1 MQQAAYNLKEF
12 ENREP
17 RIRVA
22 KPAKK
27 IAKKRNLA
35 PVRTA
40 AAGVLL
46 LALVFSVLYTRAQNT
61 ELTSQ
66 ITAQQTSLANLQ
78 SEYDYLS
85 RSFESALS
93 LDKVEIYAEQEL
105 GMIKMDKSQIEY
117 ISLKTQD
124 NIVCPSDKTSLWASL
139 KSSFMNMMEY
149 IVP

>member
-27 IAKKRNLA
+27 ITKKRNLA
-35 PVRTA
+35 SVRTA

-46 LALVFSVLYTRAQNT
+46 LALVFSVLYTRAQST

-78 SEYDYLS
+78 SEYDYLN

-93 LDKVEIYAEQEL
+93 LDKVELYAEQEL

-124 NIVCPSDKTSLWASL
+124 NIVCPADKNSLWMSL